1 MDSIATEQKAGVDDR
16 FDSARITAAV
26 DALAEQY
33 QGREDAFRTAMAQL
47 LKAELI
53 AARDAAQAI
62 LLKDR
67 HGRRCAERL
76 CHVQDEII
84 RILYSAATRHLYRSP
99 IPSGA
104 ERMAVVA
111 TGGYG
116 RGLMAPESD
125 IDLLFILPYKQTAW
139 GEQVAEAIL
148 YCLWD
153 MGLKVGHATRSVD
166 ESIRQARGDMTI
178 RTAIL
183 ETRFLTG
190 DKPLYEELVERFD
203 KEVVQGTASEF
214 VTAKLAEREE
224 RHRRGG
230 QSRYLVE
237 PNVKDGKGAL
247 RDLHTLFWIAK
258 YVYRVRDTHELV
270 ARGVFDAQEYRSFRR
285 CADFLWSVRCNLH
298 FYSGRAEERLSFDL
312 QREIA
317 IRLGYTSH
325 PGMQDVE
332 RFMKHYFLVAKE
344 VGNLTA
350 ILCAKLEDQQAKP
363 APVLSRMMA
372 RLRPT
377 AAKRRVPDS
386 DDFIVDNNRIN
397 VAAPDVFKHDPVNLI
412 RIFRLAQ
419 KNNLA
424 FHPDAMRD
432 VTRSLGLINAG
443 LRENPEAN
451 RLFMEILT
459 SDNAEIVLRRMNETG
474 VLGHFIRAFGKIV
487 SMMQF
492 NMYHHYTVDEH
503 LIRCIGF
510 LQDIER
516 GGIEEFTLASDL
528 MRKSRPEHRAVI
540 YIATLLHDVAKGRP
554 EDHSIAGAKVA
565 RRLCPRLGFSPA
577 DTELVAWLIEE
588 HLTMSTVAQSRDLSD
603 RKTIENF
610 AAVVQSVEQ
619 MKLLTILTTADI
631 RGVGPG
637 VWNGWKAQ
645 LLRSL
650 YYETEPVLTG
660 GFSEVDRGKTSCG
673 RARRIPH
680 GLRRMAEGR
689 ARRLY
694 RPALSRLLAQG
705 RAAAQDPPR
714 PLRPLQ
720 RAGRAQAGDQ
730 CRLRRGARRHRA
742 DDLCRRPSLAA
753 VDHRGRLCLGRRQHR
768 RCSDLHHDRRPRA
781 RHDLDLPGIRP
792 RRGRGSARHAHRR
805 DDRRRAGGQAA
816 PARSRGAAHRTQQGK
831 AVRDRAGSDHQ
842 QPVVRPLH
850 RDRGLGPRP
859 ARPALRADHGHL
871 QTQSQHRLG
880 PCRDLRRARA
890 RRVLRH
896 RPPGRP
902 DQRADAAGRDQERA
916 DPCDGRRQGG
926 AAGCVG
932 RRKVPRKRSPLV
944 IPGWPEGPGPESIPQ
959 LVDMDSQVRNRAP

>member
-1 MDSIATEQKAGVDDR
+1 MDSVVAEARPEADDR
-16 FDSARITAAV
+16 FETERITAAV
-26 DALAEQY
+26 NALAERHA
-33 QGREDAFRTAMAQL
+33 GREDAFRTAMAQL

-53 AARDAAQAI
+53 AARAAAQAI

-372 RLRPT
+372 RLRPG
-377 AAKRRVPDS
+377 AKRRRVNGS

-432 VTRSLGLINAG
+432 VTRSLGLINAS

-528 MRKSRPEHRAVI
+528 MRKTRPEHRAVI

-645 LLRSL
+645 LVRTL

-660 GFSEVDRGKTSCG
+660 GFSEVNRAQRIAVAHAEFRMAFAEWPKDELDAYIARHYPAYWLKVELPRKIRHARFVRSSEQAGHKLAINVGFDEVRGVTELTIFAADHPWLLSIIAGACASAGANIVDAQIYTTTDG
-673 RARRIPH
+673 RALDTISISREYDRDED
-680 GLRRMAEGR
+680 EGR
-689 ARRLY
+689 RATRIGEMIEDVLEGKLRLPEAVARRTVRSKARPFVIEPEVTINNQWSDRYTVIEVSGLDRPGLLY
-694 RPALSRLLAQG
+694 ELTTAISKLNLNIASAHVATFGERARDVFYVTDLLGAQINAPTRQAAIKSALLHLLASE
-705 RAAAQDPPR
+705 D
-714 PLRPLQ
+714 
-720 RAGRAQAGDQ
+720 
-730 CRLRRGARRHRA
+730 
-742 DDLCRRPSLAA
+742 
-753 VDHRGRLCLGRRQHR
+753 
-768 RCSDLHHDRRPRA
+768 
-781 RHDLDLPGIRP
+781 
-792 RRGRGSARHAHRR
+792 
-805 DDRRRAGGQAA
+805 QAA
-816 PARSRGAAHRTQQGK
+816 KPAA
-831 AVRDRAGSDHQ
+831 
-842 QPVVRPLH
+842 
-850 RDRGLGPRP
+850 
-859 ARPALRADHGHL
+859 
-871 QTQSQHRLG
+871 
-880 PCRDLRRARA
+880 
-890 RRVLRH
+890 
-896 RPPGRP
+896 
-902 DQRADAAGRDQERA
+902 
-916 DPCDGRRQGG
+916 
-926 AAGCVG
+926 
-932 RRKVPRKRSPLV
+932 
-944 IPGWPEGPGPESIPQ
+944 
-959 LVDMDSQVRNRAP
+959 

>member
-1 MDSIATEQKAGVDDR
+1 MDSVVTQAGPEVDQR
-16 FDSARITAAV
+16 FDTARITAAI
-26 DALAEQY
+26 DALAAKHA
-33 QGREDAFRTAMAQL
+33 GHEDVFRAAMAQL
-47 LKAELI
+47 LKAEMM
-53 AARDAAQAI
+53 AARTIAQAI
-62 LLKDR
+62 LLRDR

-76 CHVQDEII
+76 CFMQDEII
-84 RILYSAATRHLYRSP
+84 RILFSAATRHLYHSP

-190 DKPLYEELVERFD
+190 DQPLYDELVARFD
-203 KEVVQGTASEF
+203 KEVVQGSAAEF

-224 RHRRGG
+224 RLRRAG

-237 PNVKDGKGAL
+237 PNVKDGKGVL

-258 YVYRVRDTHELV
+258 YVYRGRDTDEL
-270 ARGVFDAQEYRSFRR
+270 AQHGVSDAQESRTFRR
-285 CADFLWSVRCNLH
+285 CPDFLWSVRCNLH
-298 FYSGRAEERLSFDL
+298 FVSGRAEERLSFDM
-312 QREIA
+312 QRDIA
-317 IRLGYTSH
+317 VRLGYTSH

-332 RFMKHYFLVAKE
+332 RFMKHYFLIAKD
-344 VGNLTA
+344 VGDLTA
-350 ILCAKLEDQQAKP
+350 ILCAKLEDEQAKP
-363 APVLSRMMA
+363 APVLSRVVA
-372 RLRPT
+372 RLRPGGT
-377 AAKRRVPDS
+377 TRRRVPDS
-386 DDFIVDNNRIN
+386 DDFIIDHNRIN
-397 VAAPDVFKHDPVNLI
+397 LATPDVFRHDPVNLI

-424 FHPDAMRD
+424 FHPDAMRT
-432 VTRSLGLINAG
+432 VTRSLKLVNTE

-459 SDNAEIVLRRMNETG
+459 SDGAEVVLRRMNETG
-474 VLGHFIRAFGKIV
+474 VLGHFIRAFGRIV

-503 LIRCIGF
+503 LLRCVGF
-510 LQDIER
+510 LQEIER
-516 GGIEEFTLASDL
+516 GGFEEFTVASDL
-528 MRKSRPEHRAVI
+528 MRKIRPEHRPVI
-540 YIATLLHDVAKGRP
+540 YITTLLHDVAKGRP

-645 LLRSL
+645 LLRTL

-660 GFSEVDRGKTSCG
+660 GFSEVN
-673 RARRIPH
+673 RARRIAVAQAEFRAAFTEWPEPELNAYVARH
-680 GLRRMAEGR
+680 YPAYWLKVELPRKLRHARFLRASEQAGHKLAINVGFDEARGVTELTILATDHPWLLSIIAGACASAGANIVDAQIYTTTDGRALDTIAISREYDRDEDEGR
-689 ARRLY
+689 RATRIGDMIEQVLEGRLRLPEVVARRTASRGGKVRAFVVEPEVTVNNQWSDRYTVIEVSGLDRPGLLY
-694 RPALSRLLAQG
+694 ELTTAISKLNLNIASAHVATFGERARDVFYVTDLLGAQITAPTRQAVIKRALIHLLANG
-705 RAAAQDPPR
+705 DAEEKPAA
-714 PLRPLQ
+714 
-720 RAGRAQAGDQ
+720 
-730 CRLRRGARRHRA
+730 
-742 DDLCRRPSLAA
+742 
-753 VDHRGRLCLGRRQHR
+753 
-768 RCSDLHHDRRPRA
+768 
-781 RHDLDLPGIRP
+781 
-792 RRGRGSARHAHRR
+792 
-805 DDRRRAGGQAA
+805 
-816 PARSRGAAHRTQQGK
+816 
-831 AVRDRAGSDHQ
+831 
-842 QPVVRPLH
+842 
-850 RDRGLGPRP
+850 
-859 ARPALRADHGHL
+859 
-871 QTQSQHRLG
+871 
-880 PCRDLRRARA
+880 
-890 RRVLRH
+890 
-896 RPPGRP
+896 
-902 DQRADAAGRDQERA
+902 
-916 DPCDGRRQGG
+916 
-926 AAGCVG
+926 
-932 RRKVPRKRSPLV
+932 
-944 IPGWPEGPGPESIPQ
+944 
-959 LVDMDSQVRNRAP
+959 